1 MGDGGG
7 SVRIPPNF
15 TDLTMWS
22 VLAGQHELAAVL
34 WESTTDPIR
43 AALMA
48 SQLCQRLAS
57 NHLLRADS
65 EELTAQQLAYEDL
78 AIEVRRDLTS
88 RVPSGA

>member
-1 MGDGGG
+1 MLSSVKTGRQTLSPHMWLG
-7 SVRIPPNF
+7 SGVS
-15 TDLTMWS
+15 LT
-22 VLAGQHELAAVL
+22 HELAAVL

>member
-48 SQLCQRLAS
+48 SAVEFVLFTSQRS
-57 NHLLRADS
+57 
-65 EELTAQQLAYEDL
+65 Y
-78 AIEVRRDLTS
+78 
-88 RVPSGA
+88 

>member
-1 MGDGGG
+1 M
-7 SVRIPPNF
+7 
-15 TDLTMWS
+15 
-22 VLAGQHELAAVL
+22 L

-57 NHLLRADS
+57 NHLLRGASQPLRWLVCPLPPFLRLSVTPPPPPPPAAADS

-78 AIEVRRDLTS
+78 AIEVRPSAPLDL
-88 RVPSGA
+88 